1 MADPLVSIIEEDAR
15 RVIAAANLRD
25 LEGKSILIT
34 GASGLIGVNL
44 LGCLRALSGLS
55 SGPAKVTAVAQSN
68 LSGAFKEISDFNGA
82 RVVVGDLTDLQF
94 ASGLGRFEFIVHAA
108 GYGQPGRFMEDP
120 VKTLKL
126 NTSTTLNLFE
136 CLAPKGRFLFLSTSE
151 VYSGLP
157 SPPYREDQI
166 GATNTTHP
174 RSCYIE
180 SKRCGE
186 AICNAYRMRSVGA
199 SSARLSLAYGPGTK
213 PGDRRVLN
221 AFIERGLTQG
231 KITLQDM
238 GNAKRTYCYVSDA
251 VEILWHILLRGT
263 RPIYNVAGNSRTT
276 IAELARKIG
285 AKLGVP
291 VEFPADSK
299 ELGGAPEDVCLD
311 MSLAEADFQ
320 KAKYI
325 SLDEGLGRTIE
336 WQKLLYLPALQAEG

>member
-1 MADPLVSIIEEDAR
+1 
-15 RVIAAANLRD
+15 
-25 LEGKSILIT
+25 
-34 GASGLIGVNL
+34 
-44 LGCLRALSGLS
+44 
-55 SGPAKVTAVAQSN
+55 
-68 LSGAFKEISDFNGA
+68 
-82 RVVVGDLTDLQF
+82 
-94 ASGLGRFEFIVHAA
+94 
-108 GYGQPGRFMEDP
+108 
-120 VKTLKL
+120 
-126 NTSTTLNLFE
+126 
-136 CLAPKGRFLFLSTSE
+136 
-151 VYSGLP
+151 
-157 SPPYREDQI
+157 
-166 GATNTTHP
+166 
-174 RSCYIE
+174 
-180 SKRCGE
+180 
-186 AICNAYRMRSVGA
+186 MRSVGA